1 MRGGYTMKKLTQL
14 FVLLTLLFALPLQ
27 GYASSIKT
35 TVATNLGVDN
45 AAVTIRDAKTG
56 EIVYSH
62 NGNKAMRPAS
72 NLKLLSGAAA
82 LETLGVNYRFKT
94 NLYIDGEIENNV
106 LFGNVYIEGSG
117 DPTLN
122 NVDFQEFSRALQKLG
137 IRSVTGNLIG
147 DDSAFSGNTLSPGVE
162 KEDESYYF
170 AARTSAI
177 TMSPN
182 EDYDASTVIVTV
194 FPSKVGAAPTYG
206 VTPNLSGMVVSNQAK
221 TVKNGQ
227 KNTIS
232 IKRSYNSNRIV
243 ITGNLPVG
251 STSKDW
257 VTVPNPTINTLH
269 AIKTSMMNMEIR
281 FDKTSKIIRQQV
293 PEQARLVFSNESKPL
308 SQMFS
313 VFMKLSNNSMGD
325 IFAKAMGQ
333 QQYGVG
339 DLPSGANV
347 MMDYSK
353 TKNISM
359 GNWRFVDG
367 SGLSNQNRMTSIGIT
382 QLLYEIQSEPY
393 YQTFYKSLPVAG
405 NKERSIGG
413 TLRQRFTST
422 QLQGRVI
429 AKTGYISNVHA
440 LSGYMK
446 GESGKQYIF
455 SIMIE
460 NRANGIANIDKA
472 VTAIMKQ
479 L

>member
-1 MRGGYTMKKLTQL
+1 MKKLTQL

-182 EDYDASTVIVTV
+182 EDYDARDRKS
-194 FPSKVGAAPTYG
+194 
-206 VTPNLSGMVVSNQAK
+206 VV
-221 TVKNGQ
+221 
-227 KNTIS
+227 
-232 IKRSYNSNRIV
+232 
-243 ITGNLPVG
+243 
-251 STSKDW
+251 
-257 VTVPNPTINTLH
+257 
-269 AIKTSMMNMEIR
+269 
-281 FDKTSKIIRQQV
+281 
-293 PEQARLVFSNESKPL
+293 
-308 SQMFS
+308 
-313 VFMKLSNNSMGD
+313 
-325 IFAKAMGQ
+325 
-333 QQYGVG
+333 
-339 DLPSGANV
+339 
-347 MMDYSK
+347 
-353 TKNISM
+353 
-359 GNWRFVDG
+359 
-367 SGLSNQNRMTSIGIT
+367 
-382 QLLYEIQSEPY
+382 
-393 YQTFYKSLPVAG
+393 
-405 NKERSIGG
+405 
-413 TLRQRFTST
+413 
-422 QLQGRVI
+422 
-429 AKTGYISNVHA
+429 
-440 LSGYMK
+440 
-446 GESGKQYIF
+446 
-455 SIMIE
+455 
-460 NRANGIANIDKA
+460 
-472 VTAIMKQ
+472 
-479 L
+479 